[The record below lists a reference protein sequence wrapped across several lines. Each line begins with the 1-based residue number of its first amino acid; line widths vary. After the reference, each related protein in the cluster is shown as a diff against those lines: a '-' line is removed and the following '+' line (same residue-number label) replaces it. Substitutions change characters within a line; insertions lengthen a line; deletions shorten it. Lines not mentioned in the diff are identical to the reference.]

1 MNMNEILKEIVSNNI
16 DAICTNNIAVSV
28 LNLEV
33 TLAGFVKNYDE
44 KEKIE
49 AIAWNTF
56 GVNSVNNELA
66 IESVL

>member
-1 MNMNEILKEIVSNNI
+1 MNMNEILKEIISNNI
-16 DAICTNNIAVSV
+16 DSICSNNILVSV

-44 KEKIE
+44 KDKIE
-49 AIAWNTF
+49 EIAWNTF

-66 IESVL
+66 IASES